1 MTHVIHKTIKS
12 RADGLELSVLEV
24 VPEGTLRGIVQLV
37 HGMSENK
44 ERYQPFMEYLAAQ
57 GFLTVIHDH
66 RGHGA
71 SVRHKRDLGYMYGGG
86 RRGPSGGHLSHQR
99 DPSQKISGAP
109 ADPFRPQHGFP
120 GRTELCER
128 ARRLRGCPY
137 RLRFSLQKSGP
148 PHGRVPGKSVEAA
161 LWRPPCVQS
170 HRVHFLRPL
179 CGPLCR

>member
-71 SVRHKRDLGYMYGGG
+71 SVRHKRDLGGAGYIG
-86 RRGPSGGHLSHQR
+86 SHTCIELLNEGHEVVVMDNLYNASEKALER
-99 DPSQKISGAP
+99 VEKI
-109 ADPFRPQHGFP
+109 
-120 GRTELCER
+120 T
-128 ARRLRGCPY
+128 
-137 RLRFSLQKSGP
+137 
-148 PHGRVPGKSVEAA
+148 GKKVI
-161 LWRPPCVQS
+161 
-170 HRVHFLRPL
+170 FYK
-179 CGPLCR
+179 